1 MISNSSLHGPTSII
15 MLHSK
20 PNIRRQSSIVLGN
33 CALHLMIKNQNKIS
47 KDRTFISFYPKRL
60 FFFLL
65 YLDLSERD
73 QKTLLNLRIQTK
85 NACSMSEIAVCSCK
99 SIHGCCLNN
108 NNNNNNNN
116 KPQKKQ
122 KEPR

>member
-1 MISNSSLHGPTSII
+1 LCTPPDDK
-15 MLHSK
+15 K
-20 PNIRRQSSIVLGN
+20 PEQD
-33 CALHLMIKNQNKIS
+33 IKNPIKNAM
-47 KDRTFISFYPKRL
+47 TFISFYPKKL

-73 QKTLLNLRIQTK
+73 QKTLLNLGIQTK
-85 NACSMSEIAVCSCK
+85 NACSMSEITVCSCK
-99 SIHGCCLNN
+99 SIHGCCLD
-108 NNNNNNNN
+108 NNNNNNN